1 MHKIEDL
8 VSSLLLRHSCVI
20 IPNFGGFVA
29 KSIAA
34 KLDLDRG
41 LFLAPSK
48 QLLFNKNLLNN
59 DGLLISE
66 YANLNAIEYSKSQS
80 EIEEFVL
87 DLKSKLNSKQ
97 SVHIERVGKLSFDI
111 EGNLVF
117 EQDRYFNLL
126 LSSYGLS
133 QVQFIANKEPEINE
147 ISINEKKKKEIAPIR
162 KINYLKYAA
171 AACLLP
177 IAFYSLWIPLKTN
190 VLSSKRIS
198 INDLNPFHQKRKI
211 NYVKNPLS
219 ISEENAIVLDE
230 SIEEQYNRADLTLDY
245 WYYEYDG
252 QKQFTILN
260 EPKEVEIIDT
270 EDKEVIVEDVIV
282 PDIPN
287 QIDIITPFTYNC
299 IAGCFSNYTNAT
311 RLVKELKEKGY
322 DASILPGGKFYQV
335 SLGGGFSREAVYSIQ
350 ANADQDSIPVW
361 ILH

>member
-66 YANLNAIEYSKSQS
+66 YASLNAIEYSKSQS
-80 EIEEFVL
+80 KIEEFVL

-133 QVQFIANKEPEINE
+133 HVQFIANKEPEINE
-147 ISINEKKKKEIAPIR
+147 PSLKEKKINLKAPIR

-177 IAFYSLWIPLKTN
+177 LAFYSFWI
-190 VLSSKRIS
+190 
-198 INDLNPFHQKRKI
+198 DRKS
-211 NYVKNPLS
+211 V
-219 ISEENAIVLDE
+219 V
-230 SIEEQYNRADLTLDY
+230 
-245 WYYEYDG
+245 
-252 QKQFTILN
+252 
-260 EPKEVEIIDT
+260 
-270 EDKEVIVEDVIV
+270 
-282 PDIPN
+282 
-287 QIDIITPFTYNC
+287 
-299 IAGCFSNYTNAT
+299 
-311 RLVKELKEKGY
+311 
-322 DASILPGGKFYQV
+322 
-335 SLGGGFSREAVYSIQ
+335 
-350 ANADQDSIPVW
+350 
-361 ILH
+361 

>member
-29 KSIAA
+29 KTISA

-66 YANLNAIEYSKSQS
+66 YSSINAIEYSKSQS

-97 SVHIERVGKLSFDI
+97 SVHIERVGKLSYDL

-133 QVQFIANKEPEINE
+133 HVQFIANKEPEINE
-147 ISINEKKKKEIAPIR
+147 PSIIDNKIKVKAPIR

-177 IAFYSLWIPLKTN
+177 LAFYSFWIPTHSGVLESGLISFKDFNPFYKKEIGAYSQQKMATQQNDVLEKNVFENQITTSKNHRIGLYKFDKGINIPIRIEEKKIVKEILDIKIKTN
-190 VLSSKRIS
+190 QNIISST
-198 INDLNPFHQKRKI
+198 NTF
-211 NYVKNPLS
+211 
-219 ISEENAIVLDE
+219 
-230 SIEEQYNRADLTLDY
+230 
-245 WYYEYDG
+245 EY
-252 QKQFTILN
+252 
-260 EPKEVEIIDT
+260 II
-270 EDKEVIVEDVIV
+270 
-282 PDIPN
+282 
-287 QIDIITPFTYNC
+287 
-299 IAGCFSNYTNAT
+299 GCFSNKNNALALISKLKKEGFNAKIAGGSP
-311 RLVKELKEKGY
+311 LVRVSIGSAESDLQIQTIIQKANEKGY
-322 DASILPGGKFYQV
+322 KG
-335 SLGGGFSREAVYSIQ
+335 
-350 ANADQDSIPVW
+350 W
-361 ILH
+361 ILKK

>member
-29 KSIAA
+29 KTISA

-66 YANLNAIEYSKSQS
+66 YASLNAIEYSKSQS

-97 SVHIERVGKLSFDI
+97 SVHIERVGKLSYDL

-133 QVQFIANKEPEINE
+133 HVQFIANKEPEINE
-147 ISINEKKKKEIAPIR
+147 PSIIDKKIKEKAPIR

-177 IAFYSLWIPLKTN
+177 LAFYSFWIPTHSGVLESGLISFKDFNPFYKKEIGAYSQQKMATQQNDVLEKNVFENQITTSKNHRIGLYKFDEGINIPIRIEEKKIVKEILDIKIKTN
-190 VLSSKRIS
+190 QNIISST
-198 INDLNPFHQKRKI
+198 NTF
-211 NYVKNPLS
+211 
-219 ISEENAIVLDE
+219 
-230 SIEEQYNRADLTLDY
+230 
-245 WYYEYDG
+245 EY
-252 QKQFTILN
+252 
-260 EPKEVEIIDT
+260 II
-270 EDKEVIVEDVIV
+270 
-282 PDIPN
+282 
-287 QIDIITPFTYNC
+287 
-299 IAGCFSNYTNAT
+299 GCFSNKNNALALISKLKKEGFNAKIAGGSP
-311 RLVKELKEKGY
+311 LVRVSIGGADSDLQMQTIIQKANEKGY
-322 DASILPGGKFYQV
+322 KG
-335 SLGGGFSREAVYSIQ
+335 
-350 ANADQDSIPVW
+350 W
-361 ILH
+361 ILKK

>member
-29 KSIAA
+29 KTISA

-66 YANLNAIEYSKSQS
+66 YASINAIEYSKSQS

-97 SVHIERVGKLSFDI
+97 SVHIERVGKLSYDL

-147 ISINEKKKKEIAPIR
+147 LSIKDKKIKVKAPIR

-177 IAFYSLWIPLKTN
+177 LAFYSFWIPTHSGILESG
-190 VLSSKRIS
+190 LIS
-198 INDLNPFHQKRKI
+198 YKDFNPFYKKEIGDYSQQKMATQQNDVLEKNVFESQIITSKNHRVGLYKFDEGI
-211 NYVKNPLS
+211 NIP
-219 ISEENAIVLDE
+219 IR
-230 SIEEQYNRADLTLDY
+230 IEEKKIVKEILDFKIENFQNKISSTISF
-245 WYYEYDG
+245 EY
-252 QKQFTILN
+252 
-260 EPKEVEIIDT
+260 II
-270 EDKEVIVEDVIV
+270 
-282 PDIPN
+282 
-287 QIDIITPFTYNC
+287 
-299 IAGCFSNYTNAT
+299 GCFSNKNNALALISKLKKEGFSAKIAGGSP
-311 RLVKELKEKGY
+311 LVRVSIGSAESDLQMQTIIQKANEKGY
-322 DASILPGGKFYQV
+322 KG
-335 SLGGGFSREAVYSIQ
+335 
-350 ANADQDSIPVW
+350 W
-361 ILH
+361 ILKK

>member
-66 YANLNAIEYSKSQS
+66 YASLNAIEYSKSQS

-97 SVHIERVGKLSFDI
+97 SVHIERVGKLSYDL

-133 QVQFIANKEPEINE
+133 HVQFIANKEPEINE
-147 ISINEKKKKEIAPIR
+147 PSFKEKKIKVKAPIR

-177 IAFYSLWIPLKTN
+177 LAFYSFWIPTHSG
-190 VLSSKRIS
+190 VLESGLIS
-198 INDLNPFHQKRKI
+198 FKDFNPFYKKEIGVYSQQKMTTQQNDVLEKNVFENQITTSKNHRIGLYKFDEGI
-211 NYVKNPLS
+211 NIP
-219 ISEENAIVLDE
+219 IR
-230 SIEEQYNRADLTLDY
+230 IEEKKIVKEILDFQIENFQNKISSTISF
-245 WYYEYDG
+245 EY
-252 QKQFTILN
+252 
-260 EPKEVEIIDT
+260 II
-270 EDKEVIVEDVIV
+270 
-282 PDIPN
+282 
-287 QIDIITPFTYNC
+287 
-299 IAGCFSNYTNAT
+299 GCFSNKNNALALIT
-311 RLVKELKEKGY
+311 KLKKEGFSAKNAGGSPLVRVSIGSAESDLQMQTIIQKANEKGY
-322 DASILPGGKFYQV
+322 KG
-335 SLGGGFSREAVYSIQ
+335 
-350 ANADQDSIPVW
+350 W
-361 ILH
+361 ILKK

>member
-66 YANLNAIEYSKSQS
+66 YASLNAIEYSKSQS

-97 SVHIERVGKLSFDI
+97 SVHIERVGKLSYDL

-147 ISINEKKKKEIAPIR
+147 PSIIDKKIKVKAPIR

-177 IAFYSLWIPLKTN
+177 LAFYSFWIPTHSGVLESGLISFKDFNPFYKKEIGVYSQQKMTTQQNDVLEKN
-190 VLSSKRIS
+190 VFENQITTSKNHRIGLYKFDEGINIS
-198 INDLNPFHQKRKI
+198 IR
-211 NYVKNPLS
+211 
-219 ISEENAIVLDE
+219 
-230 SIEEQYNRADLTLDY
+230 IEEKKKEKEILEVNIENFQNKISSANDF
-245 WYYEYDG
+245 EY
-252 QKQFTILN
+252 
-260 EPKEVEIIDT
+260 II
-270 EDKEVIVEDVIV
+270 
-282 PDIPN
+282 
-287 QIDIITPFTYNC
+287 
-299 IAGCFSNYTNAT
+299 GCFSNKENA
-311 RLVKELKEKGY
+311 LVLISKLKKEGFAAQLAGGSPLVRVSIGGADSDLQMQPIIQKANEKGY
-322 DASILPGGKFYQV
+322 KG
-335 SLGGGFSREAVYSIQ
+335 
-350 ANADQDSIPVW
+350 W
-361 ILH
+361 ILKK

>member
-1 MHKIEDL
+1 MLKIEDL

-20 IPNFGGFVA
+20 IHNFGGFVA
-29 KSIAA
+29 KTISA
-34 KLDLDRG
+34 KLDRDRG

-66 YANLNAIEYSKSQS
+66 YASLNAIEYSKSQS

-97 SVHIERVGKLSFDI
+97 SVHIERVGKLSYDL

-147 ISINEKKKKEIAPIR
+147 PSIIDKKIKEKAPIR

-177 IAFYSLWIPLKTN
+177 LAFYSFWIPTHSGVLESGLISFKDFNPFYKKEIGAYSQQKMATQQNDVLEKNVFENQITTSKNHRIGLYKFDEGINIPIRIEEKKIVKEILDIKIKTN
-190 VLSSKRIS
+190 QNIISST
-198 INDLNPFHQKRKI
+198 NTF
-211 NYVKNPLS
+211 
-219 ISEENAIVLDE
+219 
-230 SIEEQYNRADLTLDY
+230 
-245 WYYEYDG
+245 EY
-252 QKQFTILN
+252 
-260 EPKEVEIIDT
+260 II
-270 EDKEVIVEDVIV
+270 
-282 PDIPN
+282 
-287 QIDIITPFTYNC
+287 
-299 IAGCFSNYTNAT
+299 GCFSNKNNALALISKLKKEGFNAKIAGGSP
-311 RLVKELKEKGY
+311 LVRVSIGGADSDLQMQTIIQKANEKGY
-322 DASILPGGKFYQV
+322 KG
-335 SLGGGFSREAVYSIQ
+335 
-350 ANADQDSIPVW
+350 W
-361 ILH
+361 ILKK

>member
-97 SVHIERVGKLSFDI
+97 SVHIERVGKLSYDL

-133 QVQFIANKEPEINE
+133 QVQFIANKKPEINE
-147 ISINEKKKKEIAPIR
+147 PSIIDKKIKVKAPIR

-177 IAFYSLWIPLKTN
+177 LAFYSFWIPTHSGVLESGLISFKDFNLFYKKEIGAYSQQKIATQQYKVLEKNIFENQITTSKNHRIGLFKFDEGINIPIRIEEKKIVKEILDVKIENFQNKISKTN
-190 VLSSKRIS
+190 A
-198 INDLNPFHQKRKI
+198 F
-211 NYVKNPLS
+211 
-219 ISEENAIVLDE
+219 
-230 SIEEQYNRADLTLDY
+230 
-245 WYYEYDG
+245 EY
-252 QKQFTILN
+252 
-260 EPKEVEIIDT
+260 II
-270 EDKEVIVEDVIV
+270 
-282 PDIPN
+282 
-287 QIDIITPFTYNC
+287 
-299 IAGCFSNYTNAT
+299 GCFSNKENA
-311 RLVKELKEKGY
+311 LVLISKLKKEGFAAQLAGGSPLVRVSIGSADSDLQMQTIIQKANEKGY
-322 DASILPGGKFYQV
+322 TG
-335 SLGGGFSREAVYSIQ
+335 
-350 ANADQDSIPVW
+350 W
-361 ILH
+361 ILKK

>member
-1 MHKIEDL
+1 MQKIEDI

-29 KSIAA
+29 KTISA

-66 YANLNAIEYSKSQS
+66 YASINAIEYSKSQS

-97 SVHIERVGKLSFDI
+97 SVHIERVGKLSYDL

-133 QVQFIANKEPEINE
+133 HVQFIANKEPEIKE
-147 ISINEKKKKEIAPIR
+147 PSIIDKKIKVKAPVR
-162 KINYLKYAA
+162 EINYLKYAA

-177 IAFYSLWIPLKTN
+177 LAFYSFWIPTHSG
-190 VLSSKRIS
+190 VLESGLIS
-198 INDLNPFHQKRKI
+198 FKDFNPFYKKEIGAYSQQKMATQQNEVLEKNVFENQITTSKNHRIGLYKFDEGI
-211 NYVKNPLS
+211 NIP
-219 ISEENAIVLDE
+219 IR
-230 SIEEQYNRADLTLDY
+230 IEEKKIVKEILDFQIENFQNKISSTISF
-245 WYYEYDG
+245 EY
-252 QKQFTILN
+252 
-260 EPKEVEIIDT
+260 II
-270 EDKEVIVEDVIV
+270 
-282 PDIPN
+282 
-287 QIDIITPFTYNC
+287 
-299 IAGCFSNYTNAT
+299 GCFSNKNNALALIT
-311 RLVKELKEKGY
+311 KLKKEGFSAKNAGGSPLVRVSIGSAESDLQMQTIIQKANEKGY
-322 DASILPGGKFYQV
+322 KG
-335 SLGGGFSREAVYSIQ
+335 
-350 ANADQDSIPVW
+350 W
-361 ILH
+361 ILKK

>member
-1 MHKIEDL
+1 MHKIEDI

-29 KSIAA
+29 KTISA

-66 YANLNAIEYSKSQS
+66 YASINAIEYSKSQS

-97 SVHIERVGKLSFDI
+97 SVHIERVGKLSYDI

-133 QVQFIANKEPEINE
+133 QVQFIANKEPEIKE
-147 ISINEKKKKEIAPIR
+147 PSIKDKKIKVKAPVR
-162 KINYLKYAA
+162 EINYLKYAA

-177 IAFYSLWIPLKTN
+177 LAFYSFWIPTHSGVLESGLISFKDFNPFYKKEIGVYSQQKMTTQQNDVLEKNIFENQITTSKNHRIGLFKFDEGINIPIRIEEKKIVKEILDVKIENFQNKISKTN
-190 VLSSKRIS
+190 A
-198 INDLNPFHQKRKI
+198 F
-211 NYVKNPLS
+211 
-219 ISEENAIVLDE
+219 
-230 SIEEQYNRADLTLDY
+230 
-245 WYYEYDG
+245 EY
-252 QKQFTILN
+252 
-260 EPKEVEIIDT
+260 II
-270 EDKEVIVEDVIV
+270 
-282 PDIPN
+282 
-287 QIDIITPFTYNC
+287 
-299 IAGCFSNYTNAT
+299 GCFSNKENA
-311 RLVKELKEKGY
+311 LVLISKLKKEGFAAQLAGGSPLVRVSIGGADSDLQMQTIIQKANEKGY
-322 DASILPGGKFYQV
+322 KG
-335 SLGGGFSREAVYSIQ
+335 
-350 ANADQDSIPVW
+350 W
-361 ILH
+361 ILKK

>member
-1 MHKIEDL
+1 MYKIEDI

-29 KSIAA
+29 KTISA

-66 YANLNAIEYSKSQS
+66 YASLNAIEYSKSQS

-97 SVHIERVGKLSFDI
+97 SVHIERVGKLSYDL

-147 ISINEKKKKEIAPIR
+147 LSIKEKKIKEKAPIR

-177 IAFYSLWIPLKTN
+177 LAFYSFWIPTHSG
-190 VLSSKRIS
+190 VLESGLIS
-198 INDLNPFHQKRKI
+198 YKDFNPFYKKELGAYSQQKIAIQENTLEEKNIFEVQILTSRNHRIGLYKFDEETNIPIRIEAKKI
-211 NYVKNPLS
+211 VKEILDVK
-219 ISEENAIVLDE
+219 IENKT
-230 SIEEQYNRADLTLDY
+230 SYTNSF
-245 WYYEYDG
+245 EY
-252 QKQFTILN
+252 
-260 EPKEVEIIDT
+260 II
-270 EDKEVIVEDVIV
+270 
-282 PDIPN
+282 
-287 QIDIITPFTYNC
+287 
-299 IAGCFSNYTNAT
+299 GCFSNKNNALT
-311 RLVKELKEKGY
+311 LISKLKQEGFAAQLAGGSPLVRVSIGGADSDLQMQTIIHKANEKGY
-322 DASILPGGKFYQV
+322 KG
-335 SLGGGFSREAVYSIQ
+335 
-350 ANADQDSIPVW
+350 W
-361 ILH
+361 ILKK

>member
-1 MHKIEDL
+1 MLKIEDL

-29 KSIAA
+29 KTISA

-66 YANLNAIEYSKSQS
+66 YASLNAIEYSKSQS

-97 SVHIERVGKLSFDI
+97 SVHIERVGLLSYDL
-111 EGNLVF
+111 EGNLFF

-147 ISINEKKKKEIAPIR
+147 LIIKDKKIKVKAPIR

-177 IAFYSLWIPLKTN
+177 LAFYSFWIPTHSGVLESGLISYKDFNPFYKKEIGDYSQQKMATQQNEVLEKNVFENQITTSKNHRIGLYKFDEGINIPIRIEEKKIVKEILDIKIKTN
-190 VLSSKRIS
+190 QNIISST
-198 INDLNPFHQKRKI
+198 NTF
-211 NYVKNPLS
+211 
-219 ISEENAIVLDE
+219 
-230 SIEEQYNRADLTLDY
+230 
-245 WYYEYDG
+245 EY
-252 QKQFTILN
+252 
-260 EPKEVEIIDT
+260 II
-270 EDKEVIVEDVIV
+270 
-282 PDIPN
+282 
-287 QIDIITPFTYNC
+287 
-299 IAGCFSNYTNAT
+299 GCFSDKNNAVT
-311 RLVKELKEKGY
+311 LIAKLKKEGFSAKIAGETPLLRVSIGSADSDIQMQTIIQKANEKGY
-322 DASILPGGKFYQV
+322 KG
-335 SLGGGFSREAVYSIQ
+335 
-350 ANADQDSIPVW
+350 W
-361 ILH
+361 ILKK

>member
-66 YANLNAIEYSKSQS
+66 YASLNAIEYSKSQS

-97 SVHIERVGKLSFDI
+97 SVHIERVGKLSYDL

-177 IAFYSLWIPLKTN
+177 LAFYSFWIPTHSG
-190 VLSSKRIS
+190 VLESGLIS
-198 INDLNPFHQKRKI
+198 YKDFNPFYKKEIGAYSQQKIATLKNDVLEKNIFENQISTSKNHRIGIYQFDEGINIPIRIEEKKKERKI
-211 NYVKNPLS
+211 LDFNIENFQSK
-219 ISEENAIVLDE
+219 ISSDNDF
-230 SIEEQYNRADLTLDY
+230 
-245 WYYEYDG
+245 EY
-252 QKQFTILN
+252 
-260 EPKEVEIIDT
+260 II
-270 EDKEVIVEDVIV
+270 
-282 PDIPN
+282 
-287 QIDIITPFTYNC
+287 
-299 IAGCFSNYTNAT
+299 GCFSNKENA
-311 RLVKELKEKGY
+311 LVLISKLKKEGFAAQLAGGSPLVRVSIGSADSDLQMQTIIQKANEKGY
-322 DASILPGGKFYQV
+322 TG
-335 SLGGGFSREAVYSIQ
+335 
-350 ANADQDSIPVW
+350 W
-361 ILH
+361 ILKK

>member
-29 KSIAA
+29 KTISA

-66 YANLNAIEYSKSQS
+66 YASINAIEYSKSQS

-97 SVHIERVGKLSFDI
+97 SVHIERVGKLSYDL

-117 EQDRYFNLL
+117 EQERYFNLL

-147 ISINEKKKKEIAPIR
+147 PSFKEKKINLNAPIR

-177 IAFYSLWIPLKTN
+177 LAFYSFWIPTHSG
-190 VLSSKRIS
+190 VLESGLIS
-198 INDLNPFHQKRKI
+198 FKDFNPFYKKEIGDYSQQKMATQQNDVLEKNVFENQITTSKNHRIGLFKFDKGI
-211 NYVKNPLS
+211 NIP
-219 ISEENAIVLDE
+219 IR
-230 SIEEQYNRADLTLDY
+230 IEEKKIVKEILDVKIENFQNKISNTIAF
-245 WYYEYDG
+245 EY
-252 QKQFTILN
+252 
-260 EPKEVEIIDT
+260 II
-270 EDKEVIVEDVIV
+270 
-282 PDIPN
+282 
-287 QIDIITPFTYNC
+287 
-299 IAGCFSNYTNAT
+299 GCFSNKENA
-311 RLVKELKEKGY
+311 LVLISKLKKEGFAAQLAGGSPLVRVSIGSAYSDLQMQTIIQKANEKGY
-322 DASILPGGKFYQV
+322 KG
-335 SLGGGFSREAVYSIQ
+335 
-350 ANADQDSIPVW
+350 W
-361 ILH
+361 ILKK

>member
-29 KSIAA
+29 KTISA

-66 YANLNAIEYSKSQS
+66 YASINAIEYSKSQS

-97 SVHIERVGKLSFDI
+97 SVHIERVGKLSYDL

-133 QVQFIANKEPEINE
+133 HVQFIANKEPEINE
-147 ISINEKKKKEIAPIR
+147 LSIKEKKIKEKAPIR

-177 IAFYSLWIPLKTN
+177 LAFYSFWIPTHSGVLESGLISFKDFNPFYKKEIGAYSQQKMATQQNDVLEKNIFENQITTSKNHRIGLYKFDEGINIPIRIEEKKIVKEILDIKIKTN
-190 VLSSKRIS
+190 QNIISST
-198 INDLNPFHQKRKI
+198 NTF
-211 NYVKNPLS
+211 
-219 ISEENAIVLDE
+219 
-230 SIEEQYNRADLTLDY
+230 
-245 WYYEYDG
+245 EY
-252 QKQFTILN
+252 
-260 EPKEVEIIDT
+260 II
-270 EDKEVIVEDVIV
+270 
-282 PDIPN
+282 
-287 QIDIITPFTYNC
+287 
-299 IAGCFSNYTNAT
+299 GCFSNKNNALALISKLKKEGFNAKIAGGSP
-311 RLVKELKEKGY
+311 LVRVSIGGADSDLQMQTIIQKANEKGY
-322 DASILPGGKFYQV
+322 KG
-335 SLGGGFSREAVYSIQ
+335 
-350 ANADQDSIPVW
+350 W
-361 ILH
+361 ILKK

>member
-29 KSIAA
+29 KTISA

-66 YANLNAIEYSKSQS
+66 YASINAIEYSKSQS

-97 SVHIERVGKLSFDI
+97 SVHIERVGKLSYDL

-147 ISINEKKKKEIAPIR
+147 PSIKEKKIKEKAPIR

-177 IAFYSLWIPLKTN
+177 LAFYSFWIPTHSGVLESGLISFKDFNPFYKKEIGAYSQQKMATQQNDVLEKNVFENQITTSKNHRIGLYKFDEGINIPIRIEEKKIVKEILDIKIKTN
-190 VLSSKRIS
+190 QNIISST
-198 INDLNPFHQKRKI
+198 NTF
-211 NYVKNPLS
+211 
-219 ISEENAIVLDE
+219 
-230 SIEEQYNRADLTLDY
+230 
-245 WYYEYDG
+245 EY
-252 QKQFTILN
+252 
-260 EPKEVEIIDT
+260 II
-270 EDKEVIVEDVIV
+270 
-282 PDIPN
+282 
-287 QIDIITPFTYNC
+287 
-299 IAGCFSNYTNAT
+299 GCFSNKNNALALISKLKKEGFNAKIAGGSP
-311 RLVKELKEKGY
+311 LVRVSIGGADSDLQMQTIIQKANEKGY
-322 DASILPGGKFYQV
+322 KG
-335 SLGGGFSREAVYSIQ
+335 
-350 ANADQDSIPVW
+350 W
-361 ILH
+361 ILKK

>member
-8 VSSLLLRHSCVI
+8 VSSLLMRHSCVI

-29 KSIAA
+29 KTISA

-97 SVHIERVGKLSFDI
+97 SVHIERVGKLSYDL

-147 ISINEKKKKEIAPIR
+147 PSIIDKKIKVKAPIR

-177 IAFYSLWIPLKTN
+177 LAFYSFWIPTHSG
-190 VLSSKRIS
+190 VLESGLIS
-198 INDLNPFHQKRKI
+198 FKDFNPFYKKEIGAYSQQKIATQKNDVLEKNIFENQISTSKNHRIGIYQFDEGI
-211 NYVKNPLS
+211 NIP
-219 ISEENAIVLDE
+219 IR
-230 SIEEQYNRADLTLDY
+230 IEEKKIEIKILDFNIENFQSKISSDNDF
-245 WYYEYDG
+245 EY
-252 QKQFTILN
+252 
-260 EPKEVEIIDT
+260 II
-270 EDKEVIVEDVIV
+270 
-282 PDIPN
+282 
-287 QIDIITPFTYNC
+287 
-299 IAGCFSNYTNAT
+299 GCFSNKENALALISNLKKEGFSAKIAGGSP
-311 RLVKELKEKGY
+311 LVRVSIGSAESDLQMQTIIQKANEKGY
-322 DASILPGGKFYQV
+322 KG
-335 SLGGGFSREAVYSIQ
+335 
-350 ANADQDSIPVW
+350 W
-361 ILH
+361 ILKK